1 MKLVRE
7 NLNFERGKEPIKSMG
22 ARQEYVKKQILKDF
36 EKMGININI
45 DFEPANPPKILEN
58 IYEIKEYVDKLL
70 ALGVKSEDIEISHP
84 DSIQVNGFSV
94 KDSNLVL
101 IHCLTEEDA
110 NIIAKTL
117 EKFMI
122 NGDHINIDRSS
133 MSPYIHFH
141 KENEWLKNLEENRKK
156 YGKIS

>member
-22 ARQEYVKKQILKDF
+22 AGQEYVKKQILKDF

-70 ALGVKSEDIEISHP
+70 ALGVK
-84 DSIQVNGFSV
+84 
-94 KDSNLVL
+94 
-101 IHCLTEEDA
+101 
-110 NIIAKTL
+110 
-117 EKFMI
+117 
-122 NGDHINIDRSS
+122 
-133 MSPYIHFH
+133 
-141 KENEWLKNLEENRKK
+141 
-156 YGKIS
+156 